1 MDIKAFHKL
10 FVQFQPQLKSYLY
23 RFVTDRNDAE
33 DLAHDTFILGTGSFA
48 QALGKALQHN
58 HKIVFGSRNPQLKK
72 EWAQQISATAEVVS
86 PSEAVTKSRVVIIAL
101 PWPGQGVVNFINST
115 HHLLTDKVLIDG
127 TNVLNSDYSPLQFN
141 DVNS

>member
-48 QALGKALQHN
+48 QALGK
-58 HKIVFGSRNPQLKK
+58 
-72 EWAQQISATAEVVS
+72 SASA
-86 PSEAVTKSRVVIIAL
+86 
-101 PWPGQGVVNFINST
+101 
-115 HHLLTDKVLIDG
+115 
-127 TNVLNSDYSPLQFN
+127 
-141 DVNS
+141 